1 MIMLFLFISAT
12 TEQDDSVDQ
21 RCGQHGPAIRFPFRL
36 EGLQPQRCGYSRS
49 FDLSCSKDNQTLFQ
63 LPTSAKFLLKKIDYK
78 SQTIHL
84 ADPDACLPQLIRNVN
99 LSSSPFRYASSR
111 YIDNYTVF
119 YCESEPIYYSITPL
133 PTCLNASGQIL
144 YAVSFSSPLENMV
157 SCNHL
162 YDLLSIPSEILWRNT
177 QLALSWSKPKCSVC
191 EAKGKRC
198 RLRSNTTALI
208 TECYG
213 APISGR
219 VLSIFLINHFDDLFI
234 MIVSSLINGL
244 FFFRY
249 EKKTSDF
256 R

>member
-1 MIMLFLFISAT
+1 MDKLGVNHLGLGRRIY
-12 TEQDDSVDQ
+12 
-21 RCGQHGPAIRFPFRL
+21 IRT
-36 EGLQPQRCGYSRS
+36 
-49 FDLSCSKDNQTLFQ
+49 K
-63 LPTSAKFLLKKIDYK
+63 YK
-78 SQTIHL
+78 SLCVVSLFFRQILCVQFLVVLRVCVFVIFIGILDQFST
-84 ADPDACLPQLIRNVN
+84 NVN
-99 LSSSPFRYASSR
+99 LSSSPFQYAASR
-111 YIDNYTVF
+111 YINNYTVF

-177 QLALSWSKPKCSVC
+177 QLSLSWSKPKCSVC

-198 RLRSNTTALI
+198 RLRSNTTGLI

-219 VLSIFLINHFDDLFI
+219 VYFLY
-234 MIVSSLINGL
+234 SG
-244 FFFRY
+244 
-249 EKKTSDF
+249 
-256 R
+256 